1 MDMSGV
7 GSQGWLLLSY
17 DKRHVLVMTVTRFTI
32 INAPLCKRPLY
43 CSDTETSSSL
53 AKLQMFSHPFRS
65 SLTVL
70 IHFAQSSPP
79 KI

>member
-7 GSQGWLLLSY
+7 GSHGWLLLSY

-32 INAPLCKRPLY
+32 INAPLCKRPPY
-43 CSDTETSSSL
+43 CSDIETSSSL
-53 AKLQMFSHPFRS
+53 AKLQILSYPFRS
-65 SLTVL
+65 FLSVL
-70 IHFAQSSPP
+70 IQPSPP